1 MDVTGYCCCVVRTLK
16 VAEGDGTSDE
26 VMVQP
31 SVGETYGAAGSGVAV
46 T

>member
-1 MDVTGYCCCVVRTLK
+1 VDITWYCRSMFRAFE
-16 VAEGDGTSDE
+16 VAEGDGASDE